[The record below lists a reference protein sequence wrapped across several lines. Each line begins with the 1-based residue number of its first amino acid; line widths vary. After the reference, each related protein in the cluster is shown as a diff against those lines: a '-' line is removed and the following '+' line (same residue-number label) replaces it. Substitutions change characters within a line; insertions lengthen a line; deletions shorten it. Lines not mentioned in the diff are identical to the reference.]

1 MSGIMREE
9 VIYKYS
15 IEDVRG
21 MSIMEL
27 YGLIFADIASNDDP
41 DFSQQ
46 LWLDRVVCMFRNKYV
61 LHCFPDKKSSC
72 LDGNNITIT
81 VNPCGE
87 EGLEIKYRHKE
98 LDQIYCSYWTTD
110 ECFDFFDWEI
120 AGATDGKNTT
130 V

>member
-46 LWLDRVVCMFRNKYV
+46 LWLDRVVYMFRNKYMRY
-61 LHCFPDKKSSC
+61 CFPDKKSSG
-72 LDGNNITIT
+72 LDGDNITIT
-81 VNPCGE
+81 VSPCGE

-98 LDQIYCSYWTTD
+98 LDQIYCSYWTLD
-110 ECFDFFDWEI
+110 ECFDLFDWETC
-120 AGATDGKNTT
+120 GPHSQ
-130 V
+130 